1 MLAIG
6 LTGGI
11 GSGKSTVAGIFSVL
25 GIPVF
30 DADSEAKKLMH
41 SDAQLQLAIQQQFG
55 EAVYKNG
62 TLDRKALAA
71 IVFADSYQLQ
81 LLNAIVHPATIAHA
95 QTWIKNQNSL
105 YVIKEAALLFE
116 SGSAGN
122 LHYIVGVYAPRP
134 MRIQRIMQRDHASM
148 KQVQERMDHQIDEE
162 VKMRLCDFVVHN
174 NGEQLLIPQVVALHS
189 KFLLMVKEKTY
200 TTDNVNL

>member
-1 MLAIG
+1 
-6 LTGGI
+6 
-11 GSGKSTVAGIFSVL
+11 
-25 GIPVF
+25 
-30 DADSEAKKLMH
+30 
-41 SDAQLQLAIQQQFG
+41 
-55 EAVYKNG
+55 
-62 TLDRKALAA
+62 
-71 IVFADSYQLQ
+71 
-81 LLNAIVHPATIAHA
+81 
-95 QTWIKNQNSL
+95 
-105 YVIKEAALLFE
+105 
-116 SGSAGN
+116 
-122 LHYIVGVYAPRP
+122 

>member
-11 GSGKSTVAGIFSVL
+11 GSGKSTVASIFNVL

-71 IVFADSYQLQ
+71 IVFADPYQLQ
-81 LLNAIVHPATIAHA
+81 LLNTLVHPATIAHA
-95 QTWIKNQNSL
+95 QAWIKSQTSP

-116 SGSAGN
+116 SGSAGD
-122 LHYIVGVYAPRP
+122 LHYIVGVYAPGP
-134 MRIQRIMQRDHASM
+134 MRIQRVMQRDHTTI
-148 KQVQERMDHQIDEE
+148 KQVLERMDHQIDEE
-162 VKMRLCDFVVHN
+162 MKMRLCDFVVYN
-174 NGEQLLIPQVVALHS
+174 NGQQLLIPQVLALHS
-189 KFLLMVKEKTY
+189 KFLLMAKEKTY
-200 TTDNVNL
+200 AADNVHL